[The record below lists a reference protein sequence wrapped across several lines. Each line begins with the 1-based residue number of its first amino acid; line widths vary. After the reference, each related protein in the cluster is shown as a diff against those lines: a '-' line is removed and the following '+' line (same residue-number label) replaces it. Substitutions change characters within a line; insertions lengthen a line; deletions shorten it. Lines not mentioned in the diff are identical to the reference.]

1 MVEEIKTVD
10 TEAVNIAVIKGSVS
24 NRGWKIE
31 IEFNDSVKGLV
42 SGTNRRVLLNM
53 IAKKAMDEA
62 VNLEYAASP

>member
-1 MVEEIKTVD
+1 MAEEIKTAD
-10 TEAVNIAVIKGSVS
+10 IEAVNIAVIKGSVS

-31 IEFNDSVKGLV
+31 FNESVKGLV

-62 VNLEYAASP
+62 VNLEYAASS